1 MYQKNNIIN
10 MTEAIITIL
19 GIIFVAGGF
28 YFMVNYRLNNIEKT
42 IEKLQKNFEEL
53 QKAHYENI
61 IKILNKFLNEKQT

>member
-1 MYQKNNIIN
+1 
-10 MTEAIITIL
+10 MTETIITIL

-61 IKILNKFLNEKQT
+61 IKILNKFINEKQT

>member
-1 MYQKNNIIN
+1 